1 MMETYPI
8 EDIIEDLTESSES
21 TDILEESL
29 VVDEEET
36 TEEVL
41 EESIEEQEESTE
53 EQEESTEEVQTSL
66 LADSTSYD
74 DAALLSS
81 LSVTNGLLYAILF
94 VLIARWCSEKIESGI
109 RRLLKDE

>member
-8 EDIIEDLTESSES
+8 EDIIEDLIESSEP
-21 TDILEESL
+21 TDISEESSATAP
-29 VVDEEET
+29 EEN

-41 EESIEEQEESTE
+41 EESTE

-74 DAALLSS
+74 DTALLSS
-81 LSVTNGLLYAILF
+81 LSVTNGLLTAILF
-94 VLIARWCSEKIESGI
+94 VLIARWCLEKIESGI

>member
-8 EDIIEDLTESSES
+8 EDIIEDLTEPTEPM
-21 TDILEESL
+21 DISEESSAAAA
-29 VVDEEET
+29 DSEES

-41 EESIEEQEESTE
+41 EESTE
-53 EQEESTEEVQTSL
+53 EQEESKEEVQTSL

-74 DAALLSS
+74 DTALLSS
-81 LSVTNGLLYAILF
+81 LSVTNGLLTAILF
-94 VLIARWCSEKIESGI
+94 VLIARWCLEKIESGI